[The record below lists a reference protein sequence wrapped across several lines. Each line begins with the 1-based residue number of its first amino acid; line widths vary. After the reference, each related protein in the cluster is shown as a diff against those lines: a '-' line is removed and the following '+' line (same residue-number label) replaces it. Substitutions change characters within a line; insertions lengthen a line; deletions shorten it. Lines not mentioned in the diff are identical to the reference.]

1 MIVIDGAVEMQQN
14 EPGSLAAVGDS
25 IHETSRAYILGYKGP
40 LNFAQFKTD
49 KGFVRH
55 PRCIGVPGWNEADM
69 SNDGLL
75 PYMLATGETDVG
87 TFYIKGTK
95 TLLSLGSQ
103 LVKLRLFR
111 LLALANFVQSWIGTD
126 PADTL
131 NLAVITVYLRSKGYW
146 APLTD
151 SDATIMA
158 MVVDYYDVEPNPWIV
173 PYYRS
178 HFPGGTTSP

>member
-1 MIVIDGAVEMQQN
+1 MIVIDGAIEMQQN
-14 EPGSLAAVGDS
+14 LPGSLAAVGDS

-49 KGFVRH
+49 MGFVRH
-55 PRCIGVPGWNEADM
+55 PRCIGVPDWDEADM

-111 LLALANFVQSWIGTD
+111 LLALANFVQSWVGTD

-131 NLAVITVYLRSKGYW
+131 NLAVITVYLRNNGYW
-146 APLTD
+146 APLAM
-151 SDATIMA
+151 SDKTIMA
-158 MVVDYYDVEPNPWIV
+158 RVIEYYDVEPNSWIV
-173 PYYRS
+173 SYYRNY
-178 HFPGGTTSP
+178 FP